1 MNYAEL
7 QTTVADWLHR
17 ADLSGVLPTL
27 IMLAES
33 RINRDLRIDE
43 MVKVVAGSMT
53 DSTITLP
60 NDFRQIKG
68 LLVNDKPL
76 TYVSNLESHSIPQSA
91 VYTVMGD
98 KVKVYPK
105 TLGADYELVYYASVE
120 PLSADNPTNWLLAK
134 YPDVYLYAVL
144 LESAPYIKDNEAA
157 EVWAIAYGN
166 AIRTVAEQDLVAKH
180 GDAGLVIRG
189 N

>member
-1 MNYAEL
+1 MNYAEV

-17 ADLSGVLPTL
+17 ADLSGVLPTF
-27 IMLAES
+27 IKLAES
-33 RINRDLRIDE
+33 RINRDLRVDE

-105 TLGADYELVYYASVE
+105 TLGTDYELVYYASIE
-120 PLSADNPTNWLLAK
+120 SLSDAKPTNWLLTK

>member
-17 ADLSGVLPTL
+17 ADLSGVLPTF
-27 IMLAES
+27 IKLAES
-33 RINRDLRIDE
+33 RINRDLRVDE

-105 TLGADYELVYYASVE
+105 
-120 PLSADNPTNWLLAK
+120 
-134 YPDVYLYAVL
+134 
-144 LESAPYIKDNEAA
+144 
-157 EVWAIAYGN
+157 
-166 AIRTVAEQDLVAKH
+166 R
-180 GDAGLVIRG
+180 
-189 N
+189 